1 MKKYEYIIIEKFS
14 YNTEEG
20 RITIVFK
27 NNKFEYCDFLFKG
40 LYNRKQW
47 KLLAEIESEIEK
59 IEQEK
64 TVKLEAK
71 K

>member
-1 MKKYEYIIIEKFS
+1 MKKYEYTIIEKFC
-14 YNTEEG
+14 YQPDEG
-20 RITIVFK
+20 RIVIVFK
-27 NNKFEYCDFLFKG
+27 NNKFDYCDFNFKG

-64 TVKLEAK
+64 TVKLEVK